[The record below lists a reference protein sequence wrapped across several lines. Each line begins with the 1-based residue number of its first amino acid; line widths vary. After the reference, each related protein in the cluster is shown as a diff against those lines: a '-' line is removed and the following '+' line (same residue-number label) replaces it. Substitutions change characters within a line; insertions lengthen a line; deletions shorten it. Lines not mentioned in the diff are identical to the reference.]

1 MFGTIKE
8 TFFFVNLVFAGWS
21 GCLLCLLLLTYRPF
35 LSASDSKDV
44 ELNYAYALMV
54 NEMASR
60 CKNPEGKYMPILFN
74 EKAHDLVPFG
84 LRGTLCYTWP
94 KHCKMIITV
103 MKGKETFQLIQ

>member
-1 MFGTIKE
+1 MFGSIKE
-8 TFFFVNLVFAGWS
+8 TFFCLCQFSFAGWS

-35 LSASDSKDV
+35 LSASIGKDV

-60 CKNPEGKYMPILFN
+60 RGKNSQGKYMPILFN

-94 KHCKMIITV
+94 KHRKMIIKV
-103 MKGKETFQLIQ
+103 MKGK